1 MHLRMEQAA
10 LGHST
15 GEPGVAVGRLGVVCA
30 PAQVCPGSCV
40 SQFGGALLRRCLG
53 LALSRPS
60 STCPSSTHSLPVQR
74 DVPAQLCPVGCCSGS
89 VLHRFGDVSV
99 WRYPGSQSSCFV
111 MSGSGRSRFGDVSLR
126 DVPVRSLPSP
136 FPRHTVATSRPPVT
150 PTGTGTPR
158 DPIPTAAP
166 EAGAVPGSAPGRGV
180 PTQSSSGV
188 EEPR

>member
-1 MHLRMEQAA
+1 MSLEWRWEGWGWCVPRHRFVLVR
-10 LGHST
+10 
-15 GEPGVAVGRLGVVCA
+15 
-30 PAQVCPGSCV
+30 VCPSSAVPC
-40 SQFGGALLRRCLG
+40 FGGAWVWLCPVPVPRAPARLTP
-53 LALSRPS
+53 SRF
-60 STCPSSTHSLPVQR
+60 R

-126 DVPVRSLPSP
+126 DVPVRSLPVP